1 MSRLTTAAASLL
13 GVLAVGAAFSVRD
26 EPAPDLSPP
35 AAAAPVTLTSS
46 CPTNDISDASV
57 VHIAGFAYCPS
68 TQTVTAGVEVVWT
81 NIDLAPHTVTYD
93 GPDGRLDSG
102 SMGQGQRWATR
113 FDVPGTYQYH
123 CRFHPG
129 MTGSIVVDAGR

>member
-1 MSRLTTAAASLL
+1 MNRLTTAAASVL
-13 GVLAVGAAFSVRD
+13 GVLAVGAAFSARD

-35 AAAAPVTLTSS
+35 AAAAPVTLTSP

-68 TQTVTAGVEVVWT
+68 TRTVTAGVEVVWT
-81 NIDLAPHTVTYD
+81 NSDLAPHTVTYD

-102 SMGQGQRWATR
+102 SMSQGQRWGTR
-113 FDVPGTYQYH
+113 FDLPGTYQYY

-129 MTGSIVVDAGR
+129 MTGSIVVDAGA